1 MNNLVNKDF
10 YDDLYADIKKVLISA
25 RNTAVITVNTTMIQ
39 AYWAV
44 GKLIVNAQG
53 GKYKAA
59 YGDNLLNVLSTR
71 LTAEFGKGF
80 DSSNLRRMRQ
90 LYLSF
95 PICDTVCHKLSW
107 SHIRHVKK
115 MTKN

>member
-10 YDDLYADIKKVLISA
+10 YDDLYADIKKVLTSA
-25 RNTAVITVNTTMIQ
+25 RNKAVIAVNTTMIQ

-59 YGDNLLNVLSTR
+59 YGDL
-71 LTAEFGKGF
+71 
-80 DSSNLRRMRQ
+80 
-90 LYLSF
+90 
-95 PICDTVCHKLSW
+95 
-107 SHIRHVKK
+107 
-115 MTKN
+115 